1 MHSSGVLLMSCEELH
16 IWSAQAVSAWVPM
29 RRRRTWCIPDEQY
42 FGTLLSWKLEDDL
55 AWQYTNDLAM
65 APVHDGDGVPPDQ
78 INTELLIQIRGS
90 TLDTSRVPQYH
101 IRHGECHAVER

>member
-1 MHSSGVLLMSCEELH
+1 
-16 IWSAQAVSAWVPM
+16 M